1 MKNRYTLFILIVSI
15 SVATLIHFPELVSL
29 FDVFE
34 SQTLFPGM
42 RPADVASEVFFTFIS
57 LVILFE
63 VNILLFHFNQPAV
76 KITWQKMI
84 LSLILTWIL
93 SSLLGK
99 CFVFL
104 HHTFDIPAIDAMV
117 HHYLHPLRDFIITCT
132 VSGSC
137 YISYLIRRQQEVVIE
152 NQQLQ
157 AENILDQYEALKNQL
172 NPHMLFNSLNTLR
185 SLVREDQD
193 KAQEYI
199 QELSRVLRYTLQG
212 NDSKSVFLK
221 DEIEFVSAYIFL
233 LKMRFEDNLSFDI
246 GIDNKYG
253 NYYLPPMAVQMLIEN
268 AVKHN
273 EISDKRPLNIRIYTE
288 GEELIVTNPVQPK
301 LTATTGTGIG
311 LANLAKRYYLLYKR
325 EIQISEN
332 EQFTIR
338 IPLISSVS

>member
-157 AENILDQYEALKNQL
+157 AENILNQYEALKNQL

-185 SLVREDQD
+185 SLVREDKD

-212 NDSKSVFLK
+212 NDSKSVCVK

-246 GIDNKYG
+246 CIDNKYA
-253 NYYLPPMAVQMLIEN
+253 NYYLPPMAVQMLIEL
-268 AVKHN
+268 
-273 EISDKRPLNIRIYTE
+273 S
-288 GEELIVTNPVQPK
+288 LIH
-301 LTATTGTGIG
+301 I
-311 LANLAKRYYLLYKR
+311 
-325 EIQISEN
+325 
-332 EQFTIR
+332 
-338 IPLISSVS
+338 

>member
-157 AENILDQYEALKNQL
+157 AENILNQYEALKNQL

-185 SLVREDQD
+185 SL
-193 KAQEYI
+193 
-199 QELSRVLRYTLQG
+199 S
-212 NDSKSVFLK
+212 
-221 DEIEFVSAYIFL
+221 
-233 LKMRFEDNLSFDI
+233 
-246 GIDNKYG
+246 
-253 NYYLPPMAVQMLIEN
+253 LI
-268 AVKHN
+268 H
-273 EISDKRPLNIRIYTE
+273 I
-288 GEELIVTNPVQPK
+288 
-301 LTATTGTGIG
+301 
-311 LANLAKRYYLLYKR
+311 
-325 EIQISEN
+325 
-332 EQFTIR
+332 
-338 IPLISSVS
+338 

>member
-117 HHYLHPLRDFIITCT
+117 HHYLLPLRDFIITCT

-157 AENILDQYEALKNQL
+157 AENILNQYEALKNQL

-185 SLVREDQD
+185 SLVREDKD

-212 NDSKSVFLK
+212 NDSKSVCVK

-246 GIDNKYG
+246 CIDNKYA

-273 EISDKRPLNIRIYTE
+273 EISDRHPLNIRIYTE

-301 LTATTGTGIG
+301 LTVTTGTGIG

-338 IPLISSVS
+338 IPLIPSVS

>member
-42 RPADVASEVFFTFIS
+42 RPADVVSEVFFTFIS

-63 VNILLFHFNQPAV
+63 VNTLLFHFNQPAV

-99 CFVFL
+99 CFVFF

-157 AENILDQYEALKNQL
+157 AENIFITGRVIGVLCFS
-172 NPHMLFNSLNTLR
+172 P
-185 SLVREDQD
+185 
-193 KAQEYI
+193 
-199 QELSRVLRYTLQG
+199 VLRLSISITNPCFL
-212 NDSKSVFLK
+212 NSIFMPSLSAISILSKVKPSK
-221 DEIEFVSAYIFL
+221 KL
-233 LKMRFEDNLSFDI
+233 LKASL
-246 GIDNKYG
+246 
-253 NYYLPPMAVQMLIEN
+253 
-268 AVKHN
+268 
-273 EISDKRPLNIRIYTE
+273 KR
-288 GEELIVTNPVQPK
+288 
-301 LTATTGTGIG
+301 
-311 LANLAKRYYLLYKR
+311 
-325 EIQISEN
+325 
-332 EQFTIR
+332 
-338 IPLISSVS
+338 

>member
-117 HHYLHPLRDFIITCT
+117 HRCNDVGYGADRGAL
-132 VSGSC
+132 G
-137 YISYLIRRQQEVVIE
+137 
-152 NQQLQ
+152 
-157 AENILDQYEALKNQL
+157 IL
-172 NPHMLFNSLNTLR
+172 PR
-185 SLVREDQD
+185 
-193 KAQEYI
+193 
-199 QELSRVLRYTLQG
+199 
-212 NDSKSVFLK
+212 
-221 DEIEFVSAYIFL
+221 
-233 LKMRFEDNLSFDI
+233 
-246 GIDNKYG
+246 
-253 NYYLPPMAVQMLIEN
+253 
-268 AVKHN
+268 
-273 EISDKRPLNIRIYTE
+273 
-288 GEELIVTNPVQPK
+288 
-301 LTATTGTGIG
+301 
-311 LANLAKRYYLLYKR
+311 
-325 EIQISEN
+325 
-332 EQFTIR
+332 
-338 IPLISSVS
+338 

>member
-42 RPADVASEVFFTFIS
+42 RPADVVSEVFFTFIS

-63 VNILLFHFNQPAV
+63 VNTLLFHFNQPAV

-99 CFVFL
+99 CFVFF

-157 AENILDQYEALKNQL
+157 AENILNQYEALKNQL
-172 NPHMLFNSLNTLR
+172 NPHMLLTL
-185 SLVREDQD
+185 
-193 KAQEYI
+193 
-199 QELSRVLRYTLQG
+199 
-212 NDSKSVFLK
+212 
-221 DEIEFVSAYIFL
+221 
-233 LKMRFEDNLSFDI
+233 
-246 GIDNKYG
+246 
-253 NYYLPPMAVQMLIEN
+253 
-268 AVKHN
+268 
-273 EISDKRPLNIRIYTE
+273 
-288 GEELIVTNPVQPK
+288 
-301 LTATTGTGIG
+301 
-311 LANLAKRYYLLYKR
+311 
-325 EIQISEN
+325 
-332 EQFTIR
+332 
-338 IPLISSVS
+338 